1 MTVATKAN
9 APKKSPAALAAAHVA
24 VCARKANETQA
35 LLSAAQNTAVAAV
48 PHIRSAEE
56 TRAALASAAA
66 RDAITGGREALALAE
81 KFEHERRAAAEQEQV
96 AMEAASTLKAV
107 ADQHAQAEA
116 DLAAATAALDAVVT
130 AEASKLEADALRA
143 YGQALKHL
151 VAAFDSYMVAG
162 TLARGVGAWRD
173 MPVPAG
179 IPTLGTPVNAT
190 VAAVEPTHVHWHY
203 QHLLATVGSA
213 AQQLRQRIIDGGVE

>member
-1 MTVATKAN
+1 MTAKAN
-9 APKKSPAALAAAHVA
+9 APKRSPASLAAAHVA
-24 VCARKANETQA
+24 ACETRANEAQA

-56 TRAALASAAA
+56 TRALLASAAA
-66 RDAITGGREALALAE
+66 RDAISGGREALALAE
-81 KFEHERRAAAEQEQV
+81 VLEHERRTAAEQEQ
-96 AMEAASTLKAV
+96 AALEAASTLRAV
-107 ADQHAQAEA
+107 AEQHAQAEA

-203 QHLLATVGSA
+203 QHLLATVASL
-213 AQQLRQRIIDGGVE
+213 AQQLRAQIIDGGVE